1 MVKAMDIKES
11 IEALKYINLTRVHPF
26 FSWEEMKEVRD
37 IAIEALEKQVPKKP
51 TKLEY
56 KLLLDM
62 GWIYRCPACGC
73 ACGENKYHPE
83 VTQDDMYCTQCG
95 QKLDWE

>member
-1 MVKAMDIKES
+1 MNRKEA
-11 IEALKYINLTRVHPF
+11 IEALKLINLKSVHPF
-26 FSWEEMKEVRD
+26 LSWEEMMEVRD

-56 KLLLDM
+56 KLLLEA
-62 GWIYRCPACGC
+62 GWIYKCPNCGC

-83 VTQDDMYCTQCG
+83 VTEDDMFCTQCG